1 MRRRMKMII
10 DGAVNMCY
18 MWQRKEKPKQHRG
31 ELSVPPFGLRQKRLS
46 HNAATFMEKW
56 AICIIV

>member
-1 MRRRMKMII
+1 MII

-18 MWQRKEKPKQHRG
+18 MWQRKEKPKQHRD